1 VVDLAERERKSGVAL
16 TTLGFGT
23 GNYNDQLMERL
34 ADAGNGNYAYIDTLS
49 EARKVLVSELSST
62 LMTIAKDVKI
72 QVEFNPAAVQEYRL
86 IGYENRMLAR
96 EDFNN
101 DKVDAGE
108 IGAGHRVTA
117 LYEVIPVGAAGR
129 VDPSRY
135 SSPTTVQTK
144 ADELAYVRLRY
155 KRPDDEH
162 SQLLSYPIRKTS
174 IARELSPDLSFA
186 ASVAA
191 FGQQLRGG
199 KYLNDYSYADIVKLA
214 QQGTGADPDGYRH
227 EFVSL
232 VKLAQSLDNR
242 TAATAPPKRA
252 IE

>member
-1 VVDLAERERKSGVAL
+1 
-16 TTLGFGT
+16 
-23 GNYNDQLMERL
+23 MERL
-34 ADAGNGNYAYIDTLS
+34 ADAGNGNYAYIDTLT

-72 QVEFNPAAVQEYRL
+72 QVEFNPAQVQEYRL
-86 IGYENRMLAR
+86 IGYENRLLNR

-101 DKVDAGE
+101 DQVDAGE

-117 LYEVIPVGAAGR
+117 LYEVIPVGATGR
-129 VDPSRY
+129 IDASRY
-135 SSPTTVQTK
+135 AAPVSTQVK

-162 SQLLSYPIRKTS
+162 SQLLNYPVHKSS
-174 IARELSPDLSFA
+174 IARELSADLSFA

-199 KYLNDYSYADIVKLA
+199 KYLNDFGYADIVKLA

-232 VKLAQSLDNR
+232 VKMAQTLDNR
-242 TAATAPPKRA
+242 SAANNPPKHA
-252 IE
+252 VE

>member
-1 VVDLAERERKSGVAL
+1 
-16 TTLGFGT
+16 
-23 GNYNDQLMERL
+23 
-34 ADAGNGNYAYIDTLS
+34 
-49 EARKVLVSELSST
+49 LVSELSAT
-62 LMTIAKDVKI
+62 LITIAKDVKI

-86 IGYENRMLAR
+86 IGYENRMLNR

-117 LYEVIPVGAAGR
+117 LYEVIPTGAAGR
-129 VDPSRY
+129 VDASRY
-135 SSPTTVQTK
+135 TTPATTQAK

-155 KRPDDEH
+155 KRPDNEH
-162 SQLLSYPIRKTS
+162 SELLNYPIHKNS

-199 KYLNDYSYADIVKLA
+199 KYLNDFSYADIVKLA

-242 TAATAPPKRA
+242 AAATVQPRRV